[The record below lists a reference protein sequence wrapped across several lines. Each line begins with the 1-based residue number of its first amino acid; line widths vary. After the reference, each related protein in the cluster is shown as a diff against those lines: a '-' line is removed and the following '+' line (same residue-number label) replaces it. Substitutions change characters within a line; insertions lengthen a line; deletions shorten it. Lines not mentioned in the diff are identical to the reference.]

1 MMPAAGNR
9 RPVLIMAGG
18 TGGHVFPALA
28 VADELSSRGV
38 PVSWLGTRRGLEAR
52 VVPAAGYVLS
62 SIRVSGLRGK
72 GLLRLLIA
80 PFMLVFA
87 VVQSVIIFLRLRP
100 MAVLGMGGF
109 AAGPGGLV
117 AWLLRCPLV
126 IHEQNSVAGL
136 TNRLLAPLAR
146 YALEAFPGS
155 LPAARHAVH
164 TGNPVRA
171 AIAALPEPARRLSE
185 HAGALHLLVIGGSLG
200 AEALNRVVPQAVARL
215 PQEARPQIHHQTGQ
229 ADADAVRAR
238 YQELGSDVRVEAFV
252 EDMAAAYAWAD
263 LVVCR
268 AGALTVAELCAAGV
282 ASILVP
288 FPYATDDHQTGN
300 AGYLADAGAAVL
312 LPQPELTAERLAE
325 RLAAYSADRPVLL
338 EMASRARELARP
350 DAARQVA
357 GFCLQAAGQAPLP
370 GTAGGAA

>member
-1 MMPAAGNR
+1 MIPAAANR

-28 VADELSSRGV
+28 VAAELSTRGV

-52 VVPAAGYVLS
+52 VVPAAGYALS

-80 PFMLVFA
+80 PFMLAFA
-87 VVQSVIIFLRLRP
+87 VLQSVVIFLRLRP

-109 AAGPGGLV
+109 VSGPGGLA

-146 YALEAFPGS
+146 HVLEAFPGS

-171 AIAALPEPARRLSE
+171 TISAVPDPARRLPG
-185 HAGALHLLVIGGSLG
+185 HTGALHLLVIGGSLG
-200 AEALNRVVPQAVARL
+200 AQALNQVVPQAVARL
-215 PQEARPQIHHQTGQ
+215 PLAARPQIHHQTGA
-229 ADADAVRAR
+229 ADEAGVRAR
-238 YQELGSDVRVEAFV
+238 YRELDCTARVEAFV

-300 AGYLADAGAAVL
+300 AGYLAAAGAAVL
-312 LPQPELTAERLAE
+312 VPQPELTEERLAE
-325 RLAAYSADRPVLL
+325 RLAAYAADRHALL

-350 DAARQVA
+350 DAARRVA
-357 GFCLQAAGQAPLP
+357 GFCLQAAGQAPQP
-370 GTAGGAA
+370 GSAGGAA